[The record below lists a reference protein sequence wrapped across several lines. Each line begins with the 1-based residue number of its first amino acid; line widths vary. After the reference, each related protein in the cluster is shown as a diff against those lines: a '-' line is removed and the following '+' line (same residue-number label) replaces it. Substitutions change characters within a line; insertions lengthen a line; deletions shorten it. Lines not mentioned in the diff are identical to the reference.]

1 MDLSVELA
9 ARTLAR
15 LTIVL
20 SWIIVVLVHVAAATA
35 LALPCWWAQIDPRT
49 LLATL
54 RESGAVLAA
63 LGVGAL
69 ATAAAWLKLCQF
81 AARRGLYAYLSQPAK
96 ELAAQGRRSW
106 FG

>member
-20 SWIIVVLVHVAAATA
+20 SWLIVALAHVAAAAVLA
-35 LALPCWWAQIDPRT
+35 LACWAARIDPGA

-54 RESGAVLAA
+54 RGGGAWLSA

-69 ATAAAWLKLCQF
+69 AMAGGWLKLCQF
-81 AARRGLYAYLSQPAK
+81 AARRWLYAYLSQPAK
-96 ELAAQGRRSW
+96 ELSARRRM
-106 FG
+106 

>member
-20 SWIIVVLVHVAAATA
+20 SWLIVARVHVGAAAA
-35 LALPCWWAQIDPRT
+35 LALLCWSAQLDPRT
-49 LLATL
+49 LLATA
-54 RESGAVLAA
+54 RESGAWLSV

-69 ATAAAWLKLCQF
+69 ATGAAWLKLCQF
-81 AARRGLYAYLSQPAK
+81 AARRWLYAYLSQPAK
-96 ELAAQGRRSW
+96 ELSALRRM
-106 FG
+106 